1 MTATATPVSASWR
14 WATAHG
20 HLPRARHP
28 YAGGG
33 NPAAASPTCGYT
45 YDRSSAGQPGG
56 AYRVTVTI
64 TWDITWQG
72 TGGAGGVLAPL
83 QTVAAAE
90 FRVAESQALNTQRRL
105 TMAVLTR
112 SRRSGRP
119 RPSGQAPRRGRR
131 RSVPLAAGG
140 VVLVVVCALVFAEG
154 WLQAGNRQ
162 PVLALA
168 QPVAAGQVITAA
180 DLETVRVSA
189 AGPVSL
195 VAASRQAEV
204 AGSTAAVSMPAGS
217 LLAGSDIGTPPPVK
231 GQVRLGVALKPG
243 EYPPDLAAGQDV
255 DVLAT
260 PASGTSGSSAG
271 SGSARRA
278 AGRPGG
284 GAVGQPRL
292 GGGRQRGDGGGA
304 SGVRRTPMPQV
315 AAANAAGQIALATIP
330 AGG

>member
-1 MTATATPVSASWR
+1 
-14 WATAHG
+14 
-20 HLPRARHP
+20 
-28 YAGGG
+28 
-33 NPAAASPTCGYT
+33 
-45 YDRSSAGQPGG
+45 
-56 AYRVTVTI
+56 
-64 TWDITWQG
+64 
-72 TGGAGGVLAPL
+72 
-83 QTVAAAE
+83 
-90 FRVAESQALNTQRRL
+90 
-105 TMAVLTR
+105 MAVLTR
-112 SRRSGRP
+112 SRRSAGAQP
-119 RPSGQAPRRGRR
+119 PGQGPRRGRR

-154 WLQAGNRQ
+154 WLAAGHRQ

-195 VAASRQAEV
+195 VPASRQAEV
-204 AGSTAAVSMPAGS
+204 VGSTAAASLPAGT

-243 EYPPDLAAGQDV
+243 AYPPDLAAGQDV

-260 PASGTSGSSAG
+260 PAAAASGSSSSGAAPAALPVGEAVVLSVSPAAATGG
-271 SGSARRA
+271 SGDTVVEIQVA
-278 AGRPGG
+278 AD
-284 GAVGQPRL
+284 A
-292 GGGRQRGDGGGA
+292 
-304 SGVRRTPMPQV
+304 MPQV